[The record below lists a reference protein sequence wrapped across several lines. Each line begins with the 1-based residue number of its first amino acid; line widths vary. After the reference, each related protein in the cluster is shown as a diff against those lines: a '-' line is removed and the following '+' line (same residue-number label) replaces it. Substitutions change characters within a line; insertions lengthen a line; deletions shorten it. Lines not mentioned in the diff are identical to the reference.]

1 MSGHRPI
8 RSAESLLCVLWCVGP
23 YPSRMDEMEP
33 TGTTR
38 AGASVGPVRL
48 TLIPSTDPTDYR
60 FVHTVRTRF
69 SETDAMGIIH
79 HAAYLLYL
87 EEARVEFLRHGGHPY
102 DRIRADGI
110 NFAVLEAFVK
120 YRRSVG
126 FDEQVA
132 ISLRVGHLTGTTFQ
146 IGYLLQVAG
155 ETRATAVTVHGA
167 VDPDGKAR
175 RLPGWLADPEFADP

>member
-1 MSGHRPI
+1 MRL
-8 RSAESLLCVLWCVGP
+8 SL
-23 YPSRMDEMEP
+23 R
-33 TGTTR
+33 
-38 AGASVGPVRL
+38 
-48 TLIPSTDPTDYR
+48 PSTEPSDYR

-102 DRIRADGI
+102 DGVRAEGI
-110 NFAVLEAFVK
+110 NFAVLEAFVD

-126 FDEQVA
+126 FDEEIA
-132 ISLRVGHLTGTTFQ
+132 ISLSVGNLTGTTFQ
-146 IGYLLQVAG
+146 VGYLLQVAG

-167 VDPDGKAR
+167 VDHAGKAR
-175 RLPGWLADPEFADP
+175 RLPGWLADAKFTGA